1 MATNAPALECP
12 LARSSASRSSRSQD
26 ALGELLI
33 PRLEVRMAQSTVQ
46 WGGRHPK
53 DGGRVLDGRT
63 WDALPLRH
71 VAQAL

>member
-1 MATNAPALECP
+1 
-12 LARSSASRSSRSQD
+12 
-26 ALGELLI
+26 
-33 PRLEVRMAQSTVQ
+33 MAQSTVQ

-63 WDALPLRH
+63 WDASPLRH